1 MPGAACHAFVFA
13 SEQNGQPAVAIV
25 WPFRCEISW
34 RYRTEQAGRPM
45 TLEEEIFNDE
55 SERAQRMGRGVQ
67 HGYWDGYL
75 TGLMRAF
82 FGSEAVSDHLDSA
95 LLAGIKGEDTAAG
108 YRDGY
113 HKLADCRSRLGGVEE
128 SAGSAIP
135 AESTS
140 TNPYAPISV

>member
-25 WPFRCEISW
+25 WPLRCVISW

-67 HGYWDGYL
+67 ES
-75 TGLMRAF
+75 A
-82 FGSEAVSDHLDSA
+82 DSA
-95 LLAGIKGEDTAAG
+95 L
-108 YRDGY
+108 
-113 HKLADCRSRLGGVEE
+113 
-128 SAGSAIP
+128 P